1 MTSDFDD
8 HRRREPLNFP
18 LRPAKFFS
26 ERYPRLL
33 LVLTGKGR
41 RQEQK
46 RSDFTWQNGRT

>member
-8 HRRREPLNFP
+8 HRRRESLN
-18 LRPAKFFS
+18 S